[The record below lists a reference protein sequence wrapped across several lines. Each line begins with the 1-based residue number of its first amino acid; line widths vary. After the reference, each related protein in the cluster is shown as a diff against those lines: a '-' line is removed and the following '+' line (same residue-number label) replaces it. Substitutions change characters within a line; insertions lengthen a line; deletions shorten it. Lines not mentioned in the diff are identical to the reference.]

1 MFGSPNR
8 YFKENSRWVPLKR
21 GAPLS
26 SLAMTEFGNQTNIC
40 LHFWLQW
47 HISLSF
53 SDRSIKLTFLNIERA

>member
-26 SLAMTEFGNQTNIC
+26 SLAMTEFQYATRGIFLYITGFNDI
-40 LHFWLQW
+40 LAYHFL
-47 HISLSF
+47 IVL
-53 SDRSIKLTFLNIERA
+53 LN